1 MDADY
6 LKHSVLQVFPEA
18 SFQEEGQLFTILS
31 NPENSYAIIA
41 HLKTDPALAFN
52 TLSCLTATD
61 YLNHLMMVYILFSRK
76 NNFSVQLK
84 VKLED
89 RENPEVDSVTELWKG
104 AELLEREVYDM
115 FGIKFNN
122 HPDLRRLFSPDEWE
136 GYPLRKDYE
145 DEVNMIKL

>member
-1 MDADY
+1 MDADF
-6 LKHSVLQVFPEA
+6 LKHSVLQAFPEA
-18 SFQEEGQLFTILS
+18 CFQEDGQLFTILAT
-31 NPENSYAIIA
+31 PGNSYAIIA
-41 HLKTDPALAFN
+41 QLKTNPALTFD

-61 YLNHLMMVYILFSRK
+61 FQSHLMMVYILFSRK

-84 VKLED
+84 IKLED
-89 RENPEVDSVTELWKG
+89 REYPEVDSITSLWKG

-115 FGIKFNN
+115 FGIKFSN